1 MSEPYRRGFANGVR
15 VLVYPDEQYL
25 ETVFADA
32 ATVPATPQD
41 NDEYRAR
48 AQALGYGDDVWRMCL
63 EHEIAHT
70 ELMQMLGL
78 EYSPTLWAVAHGDTR
93 KTREMGA
100 EEELV
105 LAFQRWRLVR
115 R

>member
-1 MSEPYRRGFANGVR
+1 MSEPWHRDFPNGVR
-15 VLVYPDEQYL
+15 VRVFPDERYL
-25 ETVFADA
+25 ETIFADDSR
-32 ATVPATPQD
+32 VPAAPQD

-48 AQALGYGDDVWRMCL
+48 AQALGYGDDVWRMCQ

-70 ELMQMLGL
+70 ELMQRLGL